1 MSIWKNEHNI
11 VLYIWLSPPRY
22 PSRWIVFIS
31 GYKSSYYQPIKNR
44 TPKFVIHTHVN
55 IFLKLRLCVLIKKI
69 FFSKWSEL
77 VLNLMHFEKLLDFF
91 FQSALPYC
99 CLRWTIN
106 VATYPFTSNLV
117 PRRFFHSIHLSQSTS
132 DRAFLLIFCWASVCP
147 CVIFFHIFD
156 FFPRTTE
163 LISTKLDTNHPYV
176 KGSKVVYFKE

>member
-1 MSIWKNEHNI
+1 MSIWKNEHNTE
-11 VLYIWLSPPRY
+11 LHIWLSPPRY

-31 GYKSSYYQPIKNR
+31 GYRSSYYQPIKNR

-55 IFLKLRLCVLIKKI
+55 IFSNCVYVVWIGFKFDALWKI
-69 FFSKWSEL
+69 AW
-77 VLNLMHFEKLLDFF
+77 FF

-106 VATYPFTSNLV
+106 MATYPFTSNLV

>member
-1 MSIWKNEHNI
+1 
-11 VLYIWLSPPRY
+11 
-22 PSRWIVFIS
+22 
-31 GYKSSYYQPIKNR
+31 
-44 TPKFVIHTHVN
+44 
-55 IFLKLRLCVLIKKI
+55 
-69 FFSKWSEL
+69 
-77 VLNLMHFEKLLDFF
+77 MHFEKLLDFF

-106 VATYPFTSNLV
+106 MATYPFTSNLV

-163 LISTKLDTNHPYV
+163 LVSTKLDTNHPYV
-176 KGSKVVYFKE
+176 KGSKVVYFKEQPLFTGIYFGKNEKRVWCMKNLLLQKQLFVISKLLNKLFYNLLKN

>member
-1 MSIWKNEHNI
+1 MKKNEHNTE
-11 VLYIWLSPPRY
+11 LYIWLSPPRY
-22 PSRWIVFIS
+22 PSQWIVFIS
-31 GYKSSYYQPIKNR
+31 GYRSSYYQPIKNR

-147 CVIFFHIFD
+147 FVIFFHIFD

-163 LISTKLDTNHPYV
+163 LVSTKLDTNHPYV

>member
-1 MSIWKNEHNI
+1 M
-11 VLYIWLSPPRY
+11 
-22 PSRWIVFIS
+22 
-31 GYKSSYYQPIKNR
+31 
-44 TPKFVIHTHVN
+44 IHTHVN
-55 IFLKLRLCVLIKKI
+55 IFFKLRLCVLIKKY

-106 VATYPFTSNLV
+106 MATYPNLV

-132 DRAFLLIFCWASVCP
+132 DRVFLLIFCRASVCP
-147 CVIFFHIFD
+147 CVIFLSH
-156 FFPRTTE
+156 FPRTTE
-163 LISTKLDTNHPYV
+163 LVSTKLDTNHPYV